1 MTQDETNPYSAP
13 SALPDTTRDADVAAT
28 TRRLPIVSGMFFTIV
43 LTLVTLVLTRL
54 PEQANTEAS
63 DHVMSFT
70 VFWTLILSSWVS
82 TLIYRV
88 LLLYSNPRPAR
99 GLAMLC
105 GVIVA
110 ATGVAIATR
119 NHRMPAAALLPS
131 AVAVAAIATYGRHR
145 MLMRKHA

>member
-88 LLLYSNPRPAR
+88 LSRYSTPRPTR

-105 GVIVA
+105 GVMFA
-110 ATGVAIATR
+110 AVGCAICDL
-119 NHRMPAAALLPS
+119 NHRTPVAALLPAS
-131 AVAVAAIATYGRHR
+131 VTVAAIATYGRHR